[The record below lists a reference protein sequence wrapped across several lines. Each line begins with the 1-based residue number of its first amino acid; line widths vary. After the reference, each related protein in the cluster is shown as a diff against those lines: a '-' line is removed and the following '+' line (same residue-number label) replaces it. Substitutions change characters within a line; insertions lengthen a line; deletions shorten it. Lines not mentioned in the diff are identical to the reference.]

1 MLAAAVAA
9 AVVHCLRFTCGKLIA
24 MSIMLLNEFV
34 YPAQFTKMMGEM
46 SQPLSSKLITLSL
59 DSKTMTNLSW

>member
-1 MLAAAVAA
+1 MAVV
-9 AVVHCLRFTCGKLIA
+9 VVHCLRFTCGKLIA

-46 SQPLSSKLITLSL
+46 LQLLSSKLITLSL
-59 DSKTMTNLSW
+59 DNKTMTNLSW